1 MMQRFACKVNDSH
14 DILFPAQRR
23 PTGTCIAF
31 PDTANACLPEVPV
44 SANKRLFLAL
54 PLAILALTTFAAPA
68 SAQYRRVGRVNRV
81 VVGGFYDPFFYSP
94 FWYDPWY
101 AAPYQWGYPPYGGAY
116 LAPDASVKLD
126 VKPKQAEVYVD
137 GYYAG
142 IVDDFD
148 GAFQR
153 LHVAPGEHEIELYLD
168 GYRAVKQRVF
178 LSADNTFKVKYA
190 MEKLAAGEQAEPRPQ
205 APTPPIAQGAPA
217 PMPPGAYP
225 PPQPGAYPPPPP
237 GAYSPQPPR
246 GPGTRRMPPPPPQS
260 PPGSEPRG
268 AASEYGS
275 IAIRVQPSD
284 AEVSIDGEPWRAPS
298 GQERLVVDVS
308 EGSHTI
314 EIRKSGYRTYV
325 TQVDVRRG
333 ATTPLNV
340 SLRGEQ

>member
-1 MMQRFACKVNDSH
+1 
-14 DILFPAQRR
+14 
-23 PTGTCIAF
+23 
-31 PDTANACLPEVPV
+31 V

-54 PLAILALTTFAAPA
+54 PFAILALTTFAAPA
-68 SAQYRRVGRVNRV
+68 SAQFRRGPVNRVV

-101 AAPYQWGYPPYGGAY
+101 AAPYQWGWYPPYRGAY
-116 LAPDASVKLD
+116 LAPEASVKLD

-168 GYRAVKQRVF
+168 GYRAVKQHVF
-178 LSADNTFKVKYA
+178 LTADNTFKVKYS

-205 APTPPIAQGAPA
+205 APTPQVAQGAPP

-225 PPQPGAYPPPPP
+225 TPQ
-237 GAYSPQPPR
+237 PR
-246 GPGTRRMPPPPPQS
+246 GPGARRMPPPPQQMPPP

-268 AASEYGS
+268 AASAYGS
-275 IAIRVQPSD
+275 IAIRVQPND

-298 GQERLVVDVS
+298 GQERLVVEVS